1 MDEPRVAEEVE
12 RRGVYVGSTFLSFQ
26 VLGRHL
32 GGGDSV
38 ERCGLARLLV
48 SSGDS

>member
-1 MDEPRVAEEVE
+1 LQGQPA
-12 RRGVYVGSTFLSFQ
+12 RRDGVYAGSTSLSFQ

-38 ERCGLARLLV
+38 ERCGFARLLM
-48 SSGDS
+48 S

>member
-1 MDEPRVAEEVE
+1 
-12 RRGVYVGSTFLSFQ
+12 LSFQ

-38 ERCGLARLLV
+38 ERCGFARLLM
-48 SSGDS
+48 S